1 MKKFFTCILFCAVT
15 SVYAQELSPATNTK
29 MLCSLQHKDPQHRF
43 AFTATAFPNA
53 DHSWGY
59 DVFADGKPL
68 FHQEEMP
75 GKPKG
80 SGFATK
86 EDALKVADFIIGLLN
101 NPVRPATAT
110 VKDMEQLHLL

>member
-1 MKKFFTCILFCAVT
+1 MKKIMTCILFCSVT
-15 SVYAQELSPATNTK
+15 AVYAQERTASTNTK
-29 MLCSLQHKDPQHRF
+29 MLCSLQHADPQHRF
-43 AFTATAFPNA
+43 VFTATAFQNA

-59 DVFADGKPL
+59 DVFADGKRL

-101 NPVRPATAT
+101 KPVRPAVAT

>member
-1 MKKFFTCILFCAVT
+1 MKKIITCILFCSVT
-15 SVYAQELSPATNTK
+15 SVYAQKLVPATNTN
-29 MLCSLQHKDPQHRF
+29 MLSSLQHTDPQHRF
-43 AFTATAFPNA
+43 VFTATAFQHA

-86 EDALKVADFIIGLLN
+86 EDALKVADFIIDLLN
-101 NPVRPATAT
+101 KPVRPAVAYPADL
-110 VKDMEQLHLL
+110 KAMHLL